1 VTLNGKIMGKSRYQF
16 KELNKPYF
24 MTLTICDWQPIFTR
38 PESVDIIFETWRYL
52 QENSN
57 FKLYGYVILENHIH
71 LIAQSNN
78 IAKDIQ
84 RFKSYTARKIIDHLK
99 EQNVRLILDQLAFYK
114 KEHKTNSD
122 YQLWQEGSHPQS
134 IESEDI
140 LRQKLEYMHNNP
152 VKRGYIDKPEHWRYS
167 SARNYTGEQG
177 LIAVFKA
184 W

>member
-1 VTLNGKIMGKSRYQF
+1 MGKSRYQF

-24 MTLTICDWQPIFTR
+24 LTLTICGWQPIFTQ
-38 PESVDIIFETWRYL
+38 PETVQIILDSWQYL
-52 QENSN
+52 QQESS

-71 LIAQSNN
+71 LIAQSDN
-78 IAKDIQ
+78 IQTDLQ
-84 RFKSYTARKIIDHLK
+84 RFKSYTARQIIDYLK
-99 EQNVRLILDQLAFYK
+99 AQKISLILQQLAFYK
-114 KEHKTNSD
+114 KAHKSESE
-122 YQLWQEGSHPQS
+122 YQLWQEGSYPQV

-167 SARNYTGEQG
+167 SARDYLGDAG
-177 LIAVFKA
+177 LIDVFKA